1 MAKRKSK
8 SGNYQIG
15 NEKEYNAA
23 MDKIDALM
31 KKGEA
36 GLTEIE
42 SEALRLLAVAAQT
55 YEKTIYSIPA
65 PKTLEGLIEL
75 KMYERKLKQKELE
88 QFAARAGKKWL
99 RLNVDFH
106 KENLAASKEAITN
119 IRKHAEKSLE
129 IVERLRKNL
138 IDDMQTSYDNA
149 VKNQLDKQ
157 EALKR
162 GAMDGL

>member
-1 MAKRKSK
+1 MAKRKGK

-15 NEKEYNAA
+15 NEKEYNEA

-42 SEALRLLAVAAQT
+42 AEALRILAVAAQT

-75 KMYERKLKQKELE
+75 KMYERKLKQKELARLLGIGE
-88 QFAARAGKKWL
+88 PKLSQIMSKKRKPDVAFLKAAHEHLGIDGNVLLEFA
-99 RLNVDFH
+99 
-106 KENLAASKEAITN
+106 
-119 IRKHAEKSLE
+119 
-129 IVERLRKNL
+129 
-138 IDDMQTSYDNA
+138 
-149 VKNQLDKQ
+149 
-157 EALKR
+157 
-162 GAMDGL
+162 